1 MTNVGDEVVTALGS
15 AIRILDSKAAIL
27 KLAMPGPFI
36 SEIIISSSVYKSSDT
51 GSFFLHQE
59 DTRWVG
65 RFTSSSY
72 KENTKELSL
81 QSKYKYIK
89 NTMATGIAQK
99 SCKAL
104 FPLWSLKKKDILKL
118 TT

>member
-1 MTNVGDEVVTALGS
+1 MTNVGDEVLTTLGS
-15 AIRILDSKAAIL
+15 VIRILDYKAAIL

-36 SEIIISSSVYKSSDT
+36 SEIIISSVYKSNGT

-65 RFTSSSY
+65 RFTPSSH
-72 KENTKELSL
+72 KENTKELPL

-118 TT
+118 IT

>member
-1 MTNVGDEVVTALGS
+1 MTNVGDEVLTTLGS
-15 AIRILDSKAAIL
+15 VIRILDYKAAIL

-36 SEIIISSSVYKSSDT
+36 SEIIRRSVYKSNGN

-65 RFTSSSY
+65 RFTPSSH
-72 KENTKELSL
+72 KENTKELPL

-118 TT
+118 IT